1 MPVYRHMFLHVTY
14 QVNVKK
20 FPISLQIHLH
30 GSNDDKVIS
39 FSDSNDECLHININT
54 VSEITKHIF
63 RMANKQILLVSYE
76 SATQHCSTGN
86 TMCEIFITFLVF
98 FQEFYS
104 FLFHVLSWSWDYFF
118 QNNSLV
124 TLVGYLTLTNW
135 NTCWVLVN
143 YLLYCASVTS
153 CW

>member
-14 QVNVKK
+14 QVNAKK
-20 FPISLQIHLH
+20 LPISLQIHLH

-39 FSDSNDECLHININT
+39 FSDSNDECLHIYINT

-63 RMANKQILLVSYE
+63 RMANKQILLVFYAA
-76 SATQHCSTGN
+76 ATQHCSTGN

-124 TLVGYLTLTNW
+124 TLVGCLTWTNW
-135 NTCWVLVN
+135 NKCWVLVN